1 LLSVASQLQSS
12 SLKLTVSRFRLSCHS
27 AIVKVLPIRKPM
39 PALPSIGPG
48 NLIFSDQSCPLGILL
63 PLCGVVYYTIL
74 SCQVTCFCVQNS
86 LTSLSVTQGMIL
98 PQPIFLSS
106 QFRVKRL

>member
-48 NLIFSDQSCPLGILL
+48 NLIFSDQSCPLGILF
-63 PLCGVVYYTIL
+63 LCNLQYITVL
-74 SCQVTCFCVQNS
+74 CFCQASAASFFRAAWAVPDTGQDS
-86 LTSLSVTQGMIL
+86 TTAR
-98 PQPIFLSS
+98 FL
-106 QFRVKRL
+106 VKRELSPP